1 MLGSKLKTSSD
12 ASGLWQPRPGTPAA
26 TATATARFN
35 GRDITEWQLY
45 FLLQGINL
53 HEHQSDAQIQ

>member
-26 TATATARFN
+26 TATAGYN

-45 FLLQGINL
+45 FLLQGKNL